1 MRVRRQRWYA
11 AREWKF
17 RYALNA
23 ARVYYLRQTV
33 LTRPES
39 SRGINNFYGAKIKIE
54 ISLTGA
60 PFRPFTSPRRFS
72 SCRRI
77 SIVEVDAPTLRYAKF
92 IFRDPPGEAFWKF
105 TTGSNGVE
113 QKCQSRLRE
122 VKRVFVASYR
132 VDTVKGA
139 DDIPRVRR
147 HAFRFDSPSYRTLF
161 FVTRTI
167 TRSGRIRDNR
177 TCTHTQICTQYLF

>member
-1 MRVRRQRWYA
+1 MRRT
-11 AREWKF
+11 F
-17 RYALNA
+17 

-33 LTRPES
+33 LTRRES

-54 ISLTGA
+54 ISLTDA
-60 PFRPFTSPRRFS
+60 PFHTSPRRFS

-132 VDTVKGA
+132 VDTLKGA
-139 DDIPRVRR
+139 DDIPRLSTRIS
-147 HAFRFDSPSYRTLF
+147 FRFASLSHFIPDQPH
-161 FVTRTI
+161 
-167 TRSGRIRDNR
+167 GAGE
-177 TCTHTQICTQYLF
+177 